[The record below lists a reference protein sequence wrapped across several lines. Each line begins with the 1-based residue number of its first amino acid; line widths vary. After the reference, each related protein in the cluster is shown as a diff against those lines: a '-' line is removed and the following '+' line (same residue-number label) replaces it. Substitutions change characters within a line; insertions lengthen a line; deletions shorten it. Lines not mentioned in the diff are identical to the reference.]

1 MPFAATLLGH
11 GILLTHGNRDV
22 VGDIAQLLDSGRDFL
37 DGLNRS
43 WRRLFD
49 RHDVPR
55 DFLGGLAG
63 LWGKAF
69 DLLGHHRETTAG
81 FAGTRGLYCRVEGKQ
96 ICLRGNAADEVAD
109 FADFVDRCGEAFCGI
124 GSCLCLAGCLA
135 RDCRRICDAGCDM
148 FDRLGDFL
156 GGRRD
161 YSDIRCRLFRRCR
174 GGEGLFLIARGA
186 GRHVTRG
193 TVHGNCRPI
202 EGFGDVGYRPLE
214 FPGGG
219 FDELPARFKCAG
231 LFALL
236 AAGGR
241 RVRGCLAKEYEGA
254 PHIRDFIALELK
266 PTHTQAK
273 NTVHPPWRRHGG
285 CSGRQ
290 PQGVKPCELPGTR

>member
-1 MPFAATLLGH
+1 MLLMRSLTSPISSTDAERLSTASVIAFASLVA
-11 GILLTHGNRDV
+11 
-22 VGDIAQLLDSGRDFL
+22 
-37 DGLNRS
+37 
-43 WRRLFD
+43 WR
-49 RHDVPR
+49 
-55 DFLGGLAG
+55 
-63 LWGKAF
+63 
-69 DLLGHHRETTAG
+69 
-81 FAGTRGLYCRVEGKQ
+81 
-96 ICLRGNAADEVAD
+96 N
-109 FADFVDRCGEAFCGI
+109 
-124 GSCLCLAGCLA
+124 
-135 RDCRRICDAGCDM
+135 CRRICDAGCDM

-219 FDELPARFKCAG
+219 FDELPAVRVCSPS
-231 LFALL
+231 L
-236 AAGGR
+236 R
-241 RVRGCLAKEYEGA
+241 RVVAASAVSWRKNTTARPISA
-254 PHIRDFIALELK
+254 ISSPLELK
-266 PTHTQAK
+266 PTHTQAQ

>member
-1 MPFAATLLGH
+1 MPFAAALLGH

-109 FADFVDRCGEAFCGI
+109 FADFVDRCGEAFYGI
-124 GSCLCLAGCLA
+124 GNCLCLAGCLA

-219 FDELPARFKCAG
+219 FDELPAVRVCSPS
-231 LFALL
+231 L
-236 AAGGR
+236 R
-241 RVRGCLAKEYEGA
+241 RVVAASAVSWRKNTTARPISA
-254 PHIRDFIALELK
+254 ISSPLELK
-266 PTHTQAK
+266 PTHTQAQ

-290 PQGVKPCELPGTR
+290 PQGVKPYELPGTR

>member
-1 MPFAATLLGH
+1 MLLMWSLTSPISSTDAERLSTASVIAFASLVA
-11 GILLTHGNRDV
+11 
-22 VGDIAQLLDSGRDFL
+22 
-37 DGLNRS
+37 
-43 WRRLFD
+43 WR
-49 RHDVPR
+49 
-55 DFLGGLAG
+55 
-63 LWGKAF
+63 
-69 DLLGHHRETTAG
+69 
-81 FAGTRGLYCRVEGKQ
+81 
-96 ICLRGNAADEVAD
+96 N
-109 FADFVDRCGEAFCGI
+109 
-124 GSCLCLAGCLA
+124 
-135 RDCRRICDAGCDM
+135 CRRICDAGCDM

-219 FDELPARFKCAG
+219 FDELPARSKCAG

-236 AAGGR
+236 AAAGR

-254 PHIRDFIALELK
+254 PHIRDFIAPGAKTDAYPGAKYRSSTMAAPRRMQREAAARRQALRAARDPLGGHPVLDQADDRRKDRTGNSAAGEL
-266 PTHTQAK
+266 A
-273 NTVHPPWRRHGG
+273 NERADID
-285 CSGRQ
+285 
-290 PQGVKPCELPGTR
+290 

>member
-1 MPFAATLLGH
+1 MLLMWSLTSPISSTDAERLSTASVIAFASLVA
-11 GILLTHGNRDV
+11 
-22 VGDIAQLLDSGRDFL
+22 
-37 DGLNRS
+37 
-43 WRRLFD
+43 WR
-49 RHDVPR
+49 
-55 DFLGGLAG
+55 
-63 LWGKAF
+63 
-69 DLLGHHRETTAG
+69 
-81 FAGTRGLYCRVEGKQ
+81 
-96 ICLRGNAADEVAD
+96 N
-109 FADFVDRCGEAFCGI
+109 
-124 GSCLCLAGCLA
+124 
-135 RDCRRICDAGCDM
+135 CRRICDAGCDM

-219 FDELPARFKCAG
+219 FDELPAVRVCSPS
-231 LFALL
+231 L
-236 AAGGR
+236 R
-241 RVRGCLAKEYEGA
+241 RVVAASAVSWRKNTTARPISA
-254 PHIRDFIALELK
+254 ISSPLELK
-266 PTHTQAK
+266 PTHTLAQ

-290 PQGVKPCELPGTR
+290 PQGVKPYELPGTR